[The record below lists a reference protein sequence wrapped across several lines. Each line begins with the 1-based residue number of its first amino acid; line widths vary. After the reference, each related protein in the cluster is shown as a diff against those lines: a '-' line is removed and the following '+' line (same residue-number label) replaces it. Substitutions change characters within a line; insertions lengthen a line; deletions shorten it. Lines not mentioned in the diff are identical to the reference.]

1 MIDTEATLKFKTED
15 NRSQI
20 FIETD
25 DGDILESI
33 VGAWESKGYAISQLT
48 YTDQLNTAVM
58 WKDI

>member
-25 DGDILESI
+25 GGDILESI
-33 VGAWESKGYAISQLT
+33 VAAWESKGYAISRLA